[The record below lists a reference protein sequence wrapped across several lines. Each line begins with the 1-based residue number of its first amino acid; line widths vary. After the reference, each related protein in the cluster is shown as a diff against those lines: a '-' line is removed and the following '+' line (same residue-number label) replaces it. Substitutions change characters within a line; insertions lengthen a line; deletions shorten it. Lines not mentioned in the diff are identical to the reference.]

1 MSARG
6 LKKLVK
12 KENVTVFLAIVRKIG
27 EGRRRVAKASVA
39 AINSHSSAE
48 KKMQAS
54 GPKKDSISVRER
66 EEQILSEIEPELR
79 EKLRGIVEE
88 FRDVF
93 PEKLP
98 KGRPPERDVEHEIK
112 TDPEAEPP
120 NRAPYKL
127 GPNEQDE
134 LESQIKDLVAQGFI
148 RPSVSPYGAPV
159 LFVPKKDGRWR
170 MCIDYRA
177 LNKQTI
183 KDKFP
188 LPRIDSL
195 LDRLGSACV
204 FSKLNLTSGYHQ
216 IAVKEEHILYCVLI
230 GCATYLDLW
239 MNLELFETHN
249 PTPAPT
255 QQ

>member
-1 MSARG
+1 M
-6 LKKLVK
+6 KKLVK

-39 AINSHSSAE
+39 AINSRSSSAE
-48 KKMQAS
+48 KKMKAS

-79 EKLRGIVEE
+79 DKLRGIVEE

-98 KGRPPERDVEHEIK
+98 KGRPLERDVEHEIK

-134 LESQIKDLVAQGFI
+134 LESQIKIWLLRGSSGHLLVLMAH
-148 RPSVSPYGAPV
+148 RYCLSP
-159 LFVPKKDGRWR
+159 KRMDDG
-170 MCIDYRA
+170 
-177 LNKQTI
+177 
-183 KDKFP
+183 
-188 LPRIDSL
+188 
-195 LDRLGSACV
+195 
-204 FSKLNLTSGYHQ
+204 
-216 IAVKEEHILYCVLI
+216 
-230 GCATYLDLW
+230 GCA
-239 MNLELFETHN
+239 
-249 PTPAPT
+249 
-255 QQ
+255 